1 MKRFINYKTGLI
13 ALLLSGAAFKVI
25 DSTFNAQL
33 DISGLASR
41 ALTISNEKVTTQL
54 TSALAAEEESEEPRE
69 EEKPREPVDLEKIG
83 VPDPNKKPEDFLA
96 ENLEVCETSEAL
108 LQVVEDERRN
118 LKIRK
123 REVQEEITKL
133 ELAKARIQLELDN
146 LQSVRDEVAGLL
158 KRSEALFTD
167 DVQRLINL
175 YKNMKP
181 KEAAALMNNMDTE
194 LAVLVLGKMPE
205 RNAAPIL
212 AKMSPVVAQAISKI
226 ILERSKLPG
235 DQRLNSIKLR

>member
-1 MKRFINYKTGLI
+1 MK
-13 ALLLSGAAFKVI
+13 
-25 DSTFNAQL
+25 
-33 DISGLASR
+33 
-41 ALTISNEKVTTQL
+41 KVTTQL

-118 LKIRK
+118 LKLEK

-158 KRSEALFTD
+158 KAIEALFTD
-167 DVQRLINL
+167 DVQRPHKSL
-175 YKNMKP
+175 
-181 KEAAALMNNMDTE
+181 
-194 LAVLVLGKMPE
+194 
-205 RNAAPIL
+205 
-212 AKMSPVVAQAISKI
+212 
-226 ILERSKLPG
+226 
-235 DQRLNSIKLR
+235 